1 MLVSRI
7 ICKISLYTI
16 CLAQG
21 NLSSTKVL
29 LDKPT
34 LPVRMRATG
43 PKTYHIGRT
52 LMFVSPDK
60 YKRPDLLLKNKSLQ
74 QNTNLETNH
83 TVQYH
88 SHTKDVF
95 II

>member
-1 MLVSRI
+1 M
-7 ICKISLYTI
+7 
-16 CLAQG
+16 
-21 NLSSTKVL
+21 
-29 LDKPT
+29 DKTT

-43 PKTYHIGRT
+43 PKTYHVGRT

-60 YKRPDLLLKNKSLQ
+60 YKKPEKGSLLLKNQSLQ
-74 QNTNLETNH
+74 QNTNLESNH

-88 SHTKDVF
+88 SHTKDLF